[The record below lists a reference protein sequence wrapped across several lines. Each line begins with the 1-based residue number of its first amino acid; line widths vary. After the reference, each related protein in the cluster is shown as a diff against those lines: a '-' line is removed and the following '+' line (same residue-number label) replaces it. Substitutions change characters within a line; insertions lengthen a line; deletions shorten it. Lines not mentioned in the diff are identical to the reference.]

1 MSKNRTD
8 LRLSLFNMMIPNFSI
23 GLHRSSN
30 KIKEEFGKLISSP
43 DITSQSA
50 KFLEQNAGSIFG
62 SQPKELIN
70 KLVDGIALFEK
81 TSNIHNH
88 LGAYKN
94 GRYTTINN
102 GGKNTYVL
110 TPTLDQLENFLNEMN
125 SKAEDRRKVLI
136 DEKKKGLSREDKKHS
151 EHFLTRLKA
160 LIDEDYE
167 NYTISNP
174 KSIIDALYNSAMGT
188 MIIPAPS
195 HIYKTIMNSPSNRPK
210 TSKEKLDLFKKT
222 LIK

>member
-1 MSKNRTD
+1 MI
-8 LRLSLFNMMIPNFSI
+8 IPNFSI

-125 SKAEDRRKVLI
+125 SEEERKRKELL
-136 DEKKKGLSREDKKHS
+136 DKKKIRKETEKEKIDKVSTPFGLTGGLSG
-151 EHFLTRLKA
+151 
-160 LIDEDYE
+160 
-167 NYTISNP
+167 
-174 KSIIDALYNSAMGT
+174 ALYLLDKHEKEMNQKKIKGT
-188 MIIPAPS
+188 PLERL
-195 HIYKTIMNSPSNRPK
+195 NR
-210 TSKEKLDLFKKT
+210 FKKEH
-222 LIK
+222 LF